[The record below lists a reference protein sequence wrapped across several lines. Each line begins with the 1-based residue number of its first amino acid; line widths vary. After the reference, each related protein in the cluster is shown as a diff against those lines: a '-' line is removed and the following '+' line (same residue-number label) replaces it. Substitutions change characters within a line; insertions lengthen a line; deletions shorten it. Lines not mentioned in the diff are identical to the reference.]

1 MFNVNGSN
9 NKLGFNSLD
18 RQFFSDTK
26 LYIITSGAYELSEI
40 AEIIKEETE
49 GNVIIEL
56 DKNTMK
62 CKMELKQGLLII
74 DVENSIGS
82 LLGFRKVLY
91 RTGTYTSQK
100 IVDIMGFKQLIFI
113 VILYL
118 ELKILVKIQIY
129 YKHLI

>member
-1 MFNVNGSN
+1 
-9 NKLGFNSLD
+9 
-18 RQFFSDTK
+18 
-26 LYIITSGAYELSEI
+26 
-40 AEIIKEETE
+40 
-49 GNVIIEL
+49 
-56 DKNTMK
+56 MK
-62 CKMELKQGLLII
+62 CEMQLKEGVLSF

-82 LLGFRKVLY
+82 LLGIRKILY
-91 RTGTYTSQK
+91 GTGTYTSQK